1 MRPEKIKLILAQD
14 HSDEEAAGMT
24 GITVEEVKKQRTP
37 KSKPAPKVTPKKGG
51 VFKKKLIL

>member
-1 MRPEKIKLILAQD
+1 MNTDKIKRKIAEGYK
-14 HSDEEAAGMT
+14 DEEIASMA

-37 KSKPAPKVTPKKGG
+37 KSKPAPKVAPKKGG